1 VASRNFF
8 AELKRR
14 HVYRVAIGYAAVA
27 WLAIQIATQTLPVF
41 GTPSWVI
48 RLIVVALVAGFPVAL
63 VLAWAFELTPQG
75 IVPADEA
82 TFYSSIRSRHR
93 RKIDFAIIAI
103 LALAVAALLFD
114 RFRPS
119 TRQDVPAVSPKTI
132 AVLPFQNLSDE
143 KENAFFADGV
153 QDDLLT
159 SLARIRDLK
168 VISRTSV
175 MGYRD
180 PGRRN
185 LREIGQAL
193 GVAHILEG
201 SVRRHENRVRVSVQL
216 LDARDDRHIWAESY
230 DRTISDALSLQGELA
245 TEIAAALQATLSP
258 QEKATVAR
266 KPTDNP
272 DAYVLYLRARQL
284 ELKPD
289 TLLQDYKAAVQL
301 YKEAIK
307 LDRRFAL
314 AHAHLAATSARIY
327 HFYEPTEDWKRLTNT
342 EGGEALLLDPNLGE
356 GHFTLGLFFYWM
368 ERDYARALQELRAAE
383 QLLPNDTEIGTIV
396 AAIARR
402 QGRWT
407 DALANF
413 QRIETIDP
421 QNPNIVRNL
430 TYVYAAMRRWPEA
443 VQTAERWK
451 ALAPD
456 SFTARSQAAYME
468 FFWKGNMRALE
479 SFASAPVGEDPDGAV
494 TAVRWDVCMIKR
506 DFAGADAALSAS
518 PLTELSYLLGGPIP
532 KSYFAGCVA
541 LARGDQATAAAAF
554 EAARPTLEQVV
565 KEAPQ
570 NAERHANLGLLFA
583 MMGRKDAAIAEGR
596 RAVELKPEAQDAVD
610 GPLVNG
616 YLALIYTRV
625 GEPELALPLIEH
637 LLRTPGATDTT
648 QYCVSLQDLRHR
660 WEWDPLRADARFQKI
675 LAGPEPATGHQ

>member
-1 VASRNFF
+1 MNPGNFF

-14 HVYRVAIGYAAVA
+14 HVYRVAVGYAAVA
-27 WLAIQIATQTLPVF
+27 WLVIQIATQTLPVF
-41 GTPSWVI
+41 DTPSWVI
-48 RLIVVALVAGFPVAL
+48 RLIVIALVAGFPVAL
-63 VLAWAFELTPQG
+63 VLSWAFELTPEG
-75 IVPADEA
+75 LVRADEA
-82 TFYSSIRSRHR
+82 TFDSSIRSRHR
-93 RKIDFAIIAI
+93 RKIDFAIIAV

-114 RFRPS
+114 RFRS
-119 TRQDVPAVSPKTI
+119 SNRRDVPDVSPRSI
-132 AVLPFQNLSDE
+132 AVLPFQNLSEE
-143 KENAFFADGV
+143 KENAFFADGI

-175 MGYRD
+175 MSYRD
-180 PGRRN
+180 PGARN

-193 GVAHILEG
+193 RVANIIEG
-201 SVRRHENRVRVSVQL
+201 SVRRRENRVRVTVQL
-216 LDARDDRHIWAESY
+216 LDARDDRHIWAETY

-245 TEIAAALQATLSP
+245 TEIAAALRATLSP
-258 QEKATVAR
+258 EEKATVAR

-284 ELKPD
+284 ELNPD

-301 YKEAIK
+301 YKEAIN

-314 AHAHLAATSARIY
+314 AHARLAATSARIY

-342 EGGEALLLDPNLGE
+342 EAGEALLLEPNLGE
-356 GHFTLGLFFYWM
+356 GHFILGLFFYWM
-368 ERDYARALQELRAAE
+368 ERDYTRALQELRVAE
-383 QLLPNDTEIGTIV
+383 QLLPNDTEIGSIV

-402 QGRWT
+402 QGRWK

-430 TYVYAAMRRWPEA
+430 MYIYVAMRRWPEA
-443 VQTAERWK
+443 AQAAGRLK

-468 FFWKGNMRALE
+468 YFWKGNTSALE
-479 SFASAPVGEDPDGAV
+479 SFAAAPASDDPDGAA
-494 TAVRWDVCMIKR
+494 TAVRWDLCMIKR

-541 LARGDQATAAAAF
+541 LARGDQTAAAAAF
-554 EAARPTLEQVV
+554 EAARPSLEQVMG
-565 KEAPQ
+565 EAPES
-570 NAERHANLGLLFA
+570 AERHANLGLLYA
-583 MMGRKDAAIAEGR
+583 MMGRKEAAIAEGR
-596 RAVELKPEAQDAVD
+596 RAVELKPEAKDAVD
-610 GPLVNG
+610 GPLMNG

-625 GEPELALPLIEH
+625 GEPELALPLIER
-637 LLRTPGATDTT
+637 LLRTPGAADSA
-648 QYCVSLQDLRHR
+648 QYSVSLQDLRHR
-660 WEWDPLRADARFQKI
+660 WEWDPLRGDARFQKI
-675 LAGPEPATGHQ
+675 LAGPEPATGNQ